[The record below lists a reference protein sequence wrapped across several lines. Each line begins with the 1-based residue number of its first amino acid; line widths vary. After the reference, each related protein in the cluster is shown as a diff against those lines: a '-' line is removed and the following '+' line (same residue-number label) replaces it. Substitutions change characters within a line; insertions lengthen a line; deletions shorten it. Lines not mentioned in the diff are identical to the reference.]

1 MTAPALLAGV
11 AAGLSAA
18 LLLAGP
24 RPARLP
30 ESHPDAPSTRGRRH
44 SGKRSGEVP
53 DRGLLLTLRP
63 AVALG
68 SFLAGWLVV
77 GGSVGPVAGV
87 VLAGLTWR
95 ALGDAEG
102 PAARRRRERLARD
115 LPLGV
120 ELLGA
125 CVRSGAPVESSLGTV
140 AAAVGG
146 PLGETLRGVEH
157 RLALGLDPL
166 TVWRQLAAQPTLAP
180 LGRAVA
186 RSHESGASVVEA
198 IEALSADL
206 REQSRTEAQVRA
218 NAVEVRAAAPLGVCF
233 LPAFLLIGV
242 VPLIAGVVSGMAL
255 FR

>member
-1 MTAPALLAGV
+1 MTVPGFLACL
-11 AAGLSAA
+11 AAGMSAA
-18 LLLAGP
+18 LLLGGP
-24 RPARLP
+24 RRALLP
-30 ESHPDAPSTRGRRH
+30 DLRPGPPGSSAHV
-44 SGKRSGEVP
+44 RSASRTSP
-53 DRGLLLTLRP
+53 DRGLLRTLRP
-63 AVALG
+63 ALALG

-77 GGSVGPVAGV
+77 GGSPGPVAGA
-87 VLAGLTWR
+87 VLAAVTWR
-95 ALGDAEG
+95 TLGNAEG

-166 TVWRQLAAQPTLAP
+166 TVWRQLAAHPALAP

-198 IEALSADL
+198 IDALSDDL
-206 REQSRTEAQVRA
+206 REQARTEAQVRA
-218 NAVEVRAAAPLGVCF
+218 NAVEVRAAAPLGACF